1 MYLQINTVKYD
12 ADREIMK
19 IYKNLW
25 LVRSQI
31 FTDML
36 LFVYIRST
44 SNIYRFISIQ
54 IHCQRIAIQLL
65 LTISNI
71 QSAIWWVIMK
81 AIFNYLCQPMF
92 NNLTQAWLSIFHSF
106 SGALYQGRNTDS
118 QLREGRHRLSTQA
131 QRSSG

>member
-19 IYKNLW
+19 IYKNLQ

-36 LFVYIRST
+36 LFIYIRST
-44 SNIYRFISIQ
+44 SNIYWFISIQ
-54 IHCQRIAIQLL
+54 IHCQWIAIWLL

-81 AIFNYLCQPMF
+81 AIFNYSRLPMF

-106 SGALYQGRNTDS
+106 SGALYQGRNTDG